1 MKKLFKFTMV
11 MLLALSLAG
20 CGGKSNDEQ
29 DKKTASKDLL
39 SGNYR
44 IEIDVKDYGVIKVEL
59 QADEAPITVTNFV
72 KLVKEGFY
80 DGLTFHRIIDG
91 FMIQGGDP
99 KGNGTGGSDETIKGE
114 FSSNGVENPLKHT
127 RGAISMARSSDPDS
141 ASSQFFIMHQTTT
154 SLDGDYAV
162 LDYLTRLRNVQEKI
176 ADKVLIVPRVYTNK
190 PRTTGEGYKGM
201 VHQPD
206 PEKQPNL
213 LAGLVAIRK
222 MHIHAIQTS
231 GMTCADEMLYPEN
244 YRYLS
249 DLLSYVAVGA
259 RSVEDQQHRLTVSGM
274 EVPAGMKNPTSG
286 DLAVMLNSVV
296 AAQGGHRF
304 IYRSW
309 EVETTGNELTHTILR
324 GAVNKHGEAIPNY
337 HYEDLRLLWEKY
349 QEKNLKNPAVIVDTN
364 HSNSNKQYDQ
374 QVRIAKEVLHSRQV
388 DPELHTL
395 VKGLMIESY
404 IEPGNQKIGC
414 DHIYGK
420 SITDPCLGW
429 EESERLLYTIAEMC

>member
-1 MKKLFKFTMV
+1 MSFEFIRKLPTPDEIRKEYPMPEKLVRLKEERDQEIRDVIT
-11 MLLALSLAG
+11 
-20 CGGKSNDEQ
+20 GKSNKFLVIIGPCSADNE
-29 DKKTASKDLL
+29 DAVCDYISRLA
-39 SGNYR
+39 R
-44 IEIDVKDYGVIKVEL
+44 INEAVKD
-59 QADEAPITVTNFV
+59 
-72 KLVKEGFY
+72 KLI
-80 DGLTFHRIIDG
+80 LIPRI
-91 FMIQGGDP
+91 
-99 KGNGTGGSDETIKGE
+99 
-114 FSSNGVENPLKHT
+114 
-127 RGAISMARSSDPDS
+127 
-141 ASSQFFIMHQTTT
+141 
-154 SLDGDYAV
+154 
-162 LDYLTRLRNVQEKI
+162 
-176 ADKVLIVPRVYTNK
+176 YTNK
-190 PRTTGEGYKGM
+190 PRTTGEGYKGI

-206 PEKQPNL
+206 PEKKPDFLQ
-213 LAGLVAIRK
+213 GLIAMRK
-222 MHIHAIQTS
+222 MHIRAIEES
-231 GMTCADEMLYPEN
+231 GLTAADEMLYPEN
-244 YRYLS
+244 WRYLS
-249 DLLSYVAVGA
+249 DILSYVAIGA

-309 EVETTGNELTHTILR
+309 EVETTGNELAHTILR

-388 DPELHTL
+388 NPELHTL